1 MELSAREKLED
12 KELQSAPKVIDLFC
26 GAGGLSLGLQS
37 AGFDIVAAVDNDAAA
52 AKTYRHNLGNH
63 LIESSIYNISPT
75 ALLSRTRLAPGN
87 CDLLVGGPPCQ
98 GFSVQRRGEDYDLR
112 NHLVLE
118 YLSFIEE
125 VLPRFFMMENVRGLI
140 SKRGKPYFNK
150 FIQRTQG
157 IGYTVHVAKLNTA
170 GYGVPQERI
179 RVFMV
184 GERRPKE
191 CASFTFPKPILQP
204 EQYRTVRSAIGDI
217 PSPPEDGSPYPEY
230 PLHFREARLSALNL
244 ERFKH
249 IPEGGGRDDLPP
261 HLQLPCHVN
270 NPSHRHKDVYGR
282 MAWDKP
288 SPTLTARFDSFSRGR
303 FGHPTENRTITL
315 REGARLMTFP
325 DDFHFFGS
333 REEVARQIGNAVPPL
348 VAKILGIEI
357 MNCLIHKP
365 QNIYNAVP
373 AQTEE
378 QLSLFGVTE

>member
-1 MELSAREKLED
+1 M
-12 KELQSAPKVIDLFC
+12 PKAIDLFC

-37 AGFDIVAAVDNDAAA
+37 VGFDIIAAVDNDAAA

-75 ALLSRTRLAPGN
+75 ELLSRTKLAPGD
-87 CDLLVGGPPCQ
+87 CDLLAGGPPCQ

-118 YLSFIEE
+118 YLHFVETILPKFFI
-125 VLPRFFMMENVRGLI
+125 MENVRGLI
-140 SKRGKPYFNK
+140 SKRGKPYFNQ
-150 FIQRTQG
+150 FIQDAQG
-157 IGYTVHVAKLNTA
+157 LGYTVHVAKLNA
-170 GYGVPQERI
+170 ADYGVPQERI

-184 GERRPKE
+184 GERMPKE
-191 CASFTFPKPILQP
+191 RTFFAFPKPLLQP
-204 EQYRTVRSAIGDI
+204 EQYQTVRSVIGDL
-217 PSPPEDGSPYPEY
+217 PSPPGDGSPHPEY

-244 ERFKH
+244 ERFKY

-261 HLQLPCHVN
+261 HLQLRCHIN

-282 MAWDKP
+282 MAWDKLA
-288 SPTLTARFDSFSRGR
+288 PTLTARFDSFSRGR

-325 DDFHFFGS
+325 DDFHFHGN

-348 VAKILGIEI
+348 IAKILGREI
-357 MNCLIHKP
+357 MNCLFCKSRKTHSIIP
-365 QNIYNAVP
+365 VQA
-373 AQTEE
+373 E
-378 QLSLFGVTE
+378 S